1 MATNPAGSS
10 ITANI
15 TPSDSPPSPSDGP
28 PSSPVPSV
36 PPNTP
41 SSPSLPDP
49 PTTPFPSLG
58 QPRFPSAPQT
68 RDAKMPDL
76 PEMGDTE
83 SAGAQRQSQVSSSSS
98 GKNSTLLRKNPRSR
112 GASETSAGRIDPGT
126 AFPPYDPR
134 FSLSLSV
141 SAANGAAASQL
152 PLDDDGRKK
161 VVVLGTGDFGLAL
174 TTRLVQANYRV
185 AVGSRDPERCRSKVE
200 ATGGIP
206 MTQAEALRESVVVVV
221 AVPFQHTGSLPL
233 SNLANKIIVDVSN
246 RNPRDR
252 DSSGRSQAEH
262 LQNLIPTARVVKA
275 FNVLS
280 AYTLSRGIRGSK
292 EVPVCGDDRDARQ
305 LVSEIVKD
313 LRLDPADLGSLHSAR
328 EVEEIPFQ
336 FFTEWKFGV
345 VLSTVVWCLIF
356 VITLFRSQ
364 LCSNLENMH
373 KPNFTWDWS
382 GFDGIMRDN
391 VSSSSAGTAIILLA
405 LCYLPGVLAAYIQ
418 LARGTK
424 YSEFPLWL
432 DTWLKGRKH
441 IGILMLWNAAIH
453 AILVL
458 SYSMGSVGLYD
469 STYSWRGPTFVACG
483 AFTLLLA
490 GVLGVASLPS
500 VSASMTWREFSFV
513 QSRVGWLVLFLASF
527 HVIFNFWDSLVKNH
541 FSCYFLPS
549 IAQLCIVLPL
559 LTLALKLPLLTPCVD
574 RSLTK
579 IRQGY
584 ERVSLSGL
592 SGV

>member
-1 MATNPAGSS
+1 
-10 ITANI
+10 
-15 TPSDSPPSPSDGP
+15 
-28 PSSPVPSV
+28 
-36 PPNTP
+36 
-41 SSPSLPDP
+41 
-49 PTTPFPSLG
+49 
-58 QPRFPSAPQT
+58 
-68 RDAKMPDL
+68 MPDL
-76 PEMGDTE
+76 PEMGENE
-83 SAGAQRQSQVSSSSS
+83 SPGAQRQSQVSSSSR
-98 GKNSTLLRKNPRSR
+98 NSTLLRKNPRSR

-161 VVVLGTGDFGLAL
+161 IVVLGSGDFGLAL
-174 TTRLVQANYRV
+174 ATRLVQANYRV

-206 MTQAEALRESVVVVV
+206 MTHAEALRESAVVVL

-233 SNLANKIIVDVSN
+233 SNLANKIVIDVSN
-246 RNPRDR
+246 RNPKDR

-262 LQNLIPTARVVKA
+262 LQNLLPTARVVKA

-292 EVPVCGDDRDARQ
+292 EVPVCGDDKEAKQ
-305 LVSEIVKD
+305 LVSEVVKD
-313 LRLDPADLGSLHSAR
+313 LRLDPTDLGGLQSAR

-345 VLSTVVWCLIF
+345 ILSTVVWCIMF
-356 VITLFRSQ
+356 VVTLFRSQ

-382 GFDGIMRDN
+382 GFDGIVRDN
-391 VSSSSAGTAIILLA
+391 VSSSSAGAALTLLA
-405 LCYLPGVLAAYIQ
+405 LCYLPGVIAAYIQ

-441 IGILMLWNAAIH
+441 IGILMLWKAAIH

-469 STYSWRGPTFVACG
+469 DTYSWRGPTYVACG

-513 QSRVGWLVLFLASF
+513 QSRVGWLVLLLASL
-527 HVIFNFWDSLVKNH
+527 HIIFNFWDGLIKNH

-559 LTLALKLPLLTPCVD
+559 LTLVLKLPLLTPCVD
-574 RSLTK
+574 RSLTR

-584 ERVSLSGL
+584 ERVSLHGL
-592 SGV
+592 TGV